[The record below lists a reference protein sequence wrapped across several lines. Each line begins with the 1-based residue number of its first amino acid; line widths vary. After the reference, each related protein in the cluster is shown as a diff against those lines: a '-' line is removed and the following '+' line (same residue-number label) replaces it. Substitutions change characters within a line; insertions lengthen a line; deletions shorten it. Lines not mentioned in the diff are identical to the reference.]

1 MSNHLLLFY
10 TGYGADPD
18 SAPAIANGTFETE
31 LRCRHNAMLAHAEAH
46 EVFVEKKKQGKV
58 KGKFGIKID
67 GVCAM
72 SSSCPKPF

>member
-1 MSNHLLLFY
+1 
-10 TGYGADPD
+10 
-18 SAPAIANGTFETE
+18 
-31 LRCRHNAMLAHAEAH
+31 MLAHAEAH

-72 SSSCPKPF
+72 PSSCSKPF